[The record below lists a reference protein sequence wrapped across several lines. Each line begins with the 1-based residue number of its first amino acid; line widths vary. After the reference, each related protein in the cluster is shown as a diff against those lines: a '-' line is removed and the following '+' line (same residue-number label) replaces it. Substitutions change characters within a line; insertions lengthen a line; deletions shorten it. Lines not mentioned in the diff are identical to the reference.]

1 MKRAFLV
8 ALAYA
13 FALMIISGCAST
25 KDMASVQSQMKKSD
39 RALKSEVRNNR
50 EAVRKLDGQMKG
62 LRRSVSEV
70 VAENQEVRQQLEQ
83 VKAQVEELHNNLMGT
98 ETGALITQLEDI
110 NRRLKAMETFVT
122 MGPGG
127 DPSKVG
133 IGPVAIKGNPKQDYQ
148 EALLAVKQGYFQKA
162 KELFLQF
169 LTQHPHSEYS
179 DNAQY
184 WLAECFYAMKDYE
197 RSILEF
203 DEVIKKYP
211 KSPKAPD
218 ALIKQ
223 GLSFHALGDK
233 RNAKLI
239 LNGVIQMYP
248 NTDQAKIAQKKLR
261 AIGR

>member
-1 MKRAFLV
+1 MKKAFLI
-8 ALAYA
+8 ALTYA
-13 FALMIISGCAST
+13 FATTLILGCAST
-25 KDMASVQSQMKKSD
+25 RDMADVQSQMKKRDKALQSEA
-39 RALKSEVRNNR
+39 RANR
-50 EAVRKLDGQMKG
+50 EALKKLDGQMKSM
-62 LRRSVSEV
+62 RRSVSGI
-70 VAENQEVRQQLEQ
+70 VAENQEIRTQLEQ
-83 VKAQVEELHNNLMGT
+83 AKAQVEELHSNLMGS

-127 DPSKVG
+127 NPNKVG
-133 IGPVAIKGNPKQDYQ
+133 IGPVPIKGNPKKDYQ

-169 LTQHPHSEYS
+169 LTQHPQSEYS

-223 GLSFHALGDK
+223 GLSFYALGDK

-248 NTDQAKIAQKKLR
+248 NTDQSKIAQKKLK